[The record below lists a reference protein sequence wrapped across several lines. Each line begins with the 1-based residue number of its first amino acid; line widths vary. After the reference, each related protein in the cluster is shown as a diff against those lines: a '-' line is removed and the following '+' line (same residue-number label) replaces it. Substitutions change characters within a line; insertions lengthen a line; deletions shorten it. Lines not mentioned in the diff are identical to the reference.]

1 MKGALVSV
9 DFKVSGSFFAARA
22 HTEQQY
28 FQSAVG
34 NQVLTNSCSL
44 VAALIIRC
52 HVSVFSRNTTVSNY
66 RHFPGLNS
74 KWNDCRQ
81 KAFE

>member
-1 MKGALVSV
+1 MFVPFV
-9 DFKVSGSFFAARA
+9 AARA
-22 HTEQQY
+22 HTERLSLY

-44 VAALIIRC
+44 VSALIIRC
-52 HVSVFSRNTTVSNY
+52 HVFMFSRNTTMSNY

-74 KWNDCRQ
+74 KLNDFRQ
-81 KAFE
+81 KAFD

>member
-1 MKGALVSV
+1 MRRALVSV
-9 DFKVSGSFFAARA
+9 DFKMSGSFFAARA
-22 HTEQQY
+22 HTQQQY

-52 HVSVFSRNTTVSNY
+52 HVFMFSRNTTVSNY

-81 KAFE
+81 KGFD